1 MTVKCGG
8 KVIRSTVN
16 IGSPKPKGH
25 KSNSTKNINIPS
37 FFRTVTQ
44 PLKVVKA
51 LRNNYIHGLFLKI
64 AIFLRILITSG
75 VGSL

>member
-1 MTVKCGG
+1 MTVKCGA

-44 PLKVVKA
+44 PLK